1 MKMLA
6 IATLGLVLTGASA
19 STMAAKQDRQNL
31 AQCKSDIA
39 SVFGD
44 DTRMKLQGVKR
55 SRVGAKMKIHAV
67 PTDGESQLVIC
78 WVDKEGNTNLNDRQG
93 VAMAIPAY
101 GEGVETVSLSN

>member
-19 STMAAKQDRQNL
+19 STMAAKLDSQNL
-31 AQCKSDIA
+31 AQCKSDI
-39 SVFGD
+39 SRVFGD

-55 SRVGAKMKIHAV
+55 SRVGAKMKIHAT

-78 WVDKEGNTNLNDRQG
+78 WVDKEGNTNLNDREG

-101 GEGVETVSLSN
+101 GEGVETASLSN

>member
-6 IATLGLVLTGASA
+6 IAALGLVLTGASA

-44 DTRMKLQGVKR
+44 DTRMKSQGVKR
-55 SRVGAKMKIHAV
+55 SRVGAKMKIHAR

-78 WVDKEGNTNLNDRQG
+78 WIDKEGNTNLHDREG